1 MFLQLAKGCNN
12 PANLQNI
19 VELKMKILQT
29 VKKVP
34 GGLVAV
40 PLVLGAIMHTFFP
53 QLLGIGSFTTAV
65 FSSKGAAC
73 LVGLSFLF
81 IGSQLKVR
89 EAPAV
94 IRRGGVIL
102 IVKFAA
108 GAGFGLLVGKLFG
121 MEGIFG
127 LSVLA
132 LISAI
137 TNGNGGLYMAL
148 MCEFGDSKDVAAN
161 SLLQLNDGP
170 FLTLLALGTSGMAN
184 IPLVALLA
192 AIGPLIVGF
201 ILGNLDEDLADFFKP
216 GVEMII
222 PLFSFALGAGIDLT
236 KVATAGLSGI
246 LLGFMVIVISGIP
259 LVLADRYINRRPG
272 YAGMAAASA
281 AGNSVATP
289 AAIGLVDPNWQPYV
303 NSATAQVAA
312 AVVITAIFIPIL
324 TSWVVKKFGSA
335 RDLDEA
341 PANCPAEP
349 DKI

>member
-1 MFLQLAKGCNN
+1 
-12 PANLQNI
+12 
-19 VELKMKILQT
+19 MKILKT
-29 VKKVP
+29 VKRIP

-53 QLLGIGSFTTAV
+53 GVLGIGSFTTAV

-89 EAPAV
+89 EAPEV

-102 IVKFAA
+102 LVKFSA
-108 GAGFGLLVGKLFG
+108 GAGFGLLVGKMFG
-121 MEGIFG
+121 MDGILG

-132 LISAI
+132 LISSI

-184 IPLVALLA
+184 IPLVALIA
-192 AIGPLIVGF
+192 AIGPLIIGV

-222 PLFSFALGAGIDLT
+222 PLFSFALGAGINLSN
-236 KVATAGLSGI
+236 VATAGLSGI
-246 LLGFMVIVISGIP
+246 LLGFLVIAISGIP
-259 LVLADRYINRRPG
+259 LVLADRYINKRPG

-289 AAIGLVDPNWQPYV
+289 AAIGLVDPHWQPYV

-312 AVVITAIFIPIL
+312 AVVITAIFIPLL
-324 TSWVVKKFGSA
+324 TSWVAKRYGSA
-335 RDLDEA
+335 KDLNEN
-341 PANCPAEP
+341 PASCPAEVERV
-349 DKI
+349 